1 MATTPRRSAQDRR
14 KGGENRRSR
23 FGWTISGIS
32 PKLAI
37 PRHNIKF
44 PRTSRICSLIHSQA
58 GFCSW
63 SLRPHTEDV
72 DGFPTGTSTR
82 SHFVP
87 TDFRSRVE
95 LWNSLHQ
102 PRTTTVRR
110 AKIFQEFSTRGT
122 ARPRYN
128 IDRQPFRMP
137 PTLHN
142 HGSMGGVPVEATSR
156 IEFILDQEG
165 MAQEFEPKYATSGYV
180 RHVAGPAPRGL
191 QENDVLLIWRYIS

>member
-1 MATTPRRSAQDRR
+1 M
-14 KGGENRRSR
+14 
-23 FGWTISGIS
+23 
-32 PKLAI
+32 LA
-37 PRHNIKF
+37 H
-44 PRTSRICSLIHSQA
+44 SLTKP

-72 DGFPTGTSTR
+72 DGFPTGISTR

-95 LWNSLHQ
+95 LWSLLNQ
-102 PRTTTVRR
+102 PMATSDNF
-110 AKIFQEFSTRGT
+110 AKMFQEFSTRGT
-122 ARPRYN
+122 ARPRFI

-165 MAQEFEPKYATSGYV
+165 DGTRV
-180 RHVAGPAPRGL
+180 
-191 QENDVLLIWRYIS
+191 